1 MASSQLRLTKD
12 RISRMDKEERL
23 RLAVDHYKQNFE
35 NITQEE
41 VGKHF
46 DVPSY
51 EISRKMNCTSVKKHN
66 RLLLAEQEK
75 SLLKDLEEIINNNIA
90 VTKEMVLDM
99 VLSLYKERTGITKE
113 SISNEWWREFKQ
125 RNPNIKLK
133 NISFQDKARLEAE
146 KTLDI
151 KAFWQKI
158 WDVVTTKQIS
168 PEFIFNVD
176 EKGVVFTKAKKR
188 VIVIEKIDDKLLK
201 ENKTIALYN
210 QKQNQILTM
219 VPWVNAMGQ
228 ALNVYYILQMPD
240 TLKMEITIPKHYGTL
255 YINNSGYMDYD
266 LKKRMMIDFLDKL
279 DHAKPKLILVD
290 NHVSNYFE
298 GASELNKKYN
308 VNIMTFPAN
317 TTHLLQPLDNVPF
330 SPFSSHLSKLIV
342 KYLSPD
348 EKGKRHNI
356 TSEQYLFCV
365 IEHGKNH
372 SLPITSCKLGQKLVF
387 SITHLPN
394 LSIRGF
400 CSKRKP
406 NLQNPQINLSVINT
420 NQEIVVHTPIITKET
435 ISAMRKHKT
444 DGCDLTKETNKSL
457 TLVQNNFQINNN
469 NLIQIS
475 TPPTPTN
482 LPQFNTTQQ
491 ISTSQYSLSTG
502 ITNLDQKIALA
513 IKDILKKKK

>member
-75 SLLKDLEEIINNNIA
+75 SLLKYLEEIINNNIA

-99 VLSLYKERTGITKE
+99 VLSLFKERTGITKE

-133 NISFQDKARLEAE
+133 NISFQDK
-146 KTLDI
+146 
-151 KAFWQKI
+151 I

-168 PEFIFNVD
+168 PELIFNED

-201 ENKTIALYN
+201 ENKTIALYK
-210 QKQNQILTM
+210 QKQNQHFTM

-255 YINNSGYMDYD
+255 YINNSGY
-266 LKKRMMIDFLDKL
+266 
-279 DHAKPKLILVD
+279 V
-290 NHVSNYFE
+290 
-298 GASELNKKYN
+298 
-308 VNIMTFPAN
+308 
-317 TTHLLQPLDNVPF
+317 
-330 SPFSSHLSKLIV
+330 V

-356 TSEQYLFCV
+356 TSEQYPFLCYRAWQESFTANNKMQAWSKV
-365 IEHGKNH
+365 GFLNYSFTE
-372 SLPITSCKLGQKLVF
+372 PID
-387 SITHLPN
+387 
-394 LSIRGF
+394 
-400 CSKRKP
+400 KRFLLKKKTQPPKP
-406 NLQNPQINLSVINT
+406 SNQLAVINT

-444 DGCDLTKETNKSL
+444 DGCDLTSTEVSGMVTYQFDERKKKKTEETNKSL

-475 TPPTPTN
+475 TPLTPTN

-502 ITNLDQKIALA
+502 ITNLDQKIDLA
-513 IKDILKKKK
+513 IKDILKKKNK

>member
-1 MASSQLRLTKD
+1 
-12 RISRMDKEERL
+12 
-23 RLAVDHYKQNFE
+23 
-35 NITQEE
+35 
-41 VGKHF
+41 
-46 DVPSY
+46 
-51 EISRKMNCTSVKKHN
+51 
-66 RLLLAEQEK
+66 
-75 SLLKDLEEIINNNIA
+75 
-90 VTKEMVLDM
+90 
-99 VLSLYKERTGITKE
+99 
-113 SISNEWWREFKQ
+113 
-125 RNPNIKLK
+125 
-133 NISFQDKARLEAE
+133 
-146 KTLDI
+146 
-151 KAFWQKI
+151 
-158 WDVVTTKQIS
+158 
-168 PEFIFNVD
+168 
-176 EKGVVFTKAKKR
+176 
-188 VIVIEKIDDKLLK
+188 
-201 ENKTIALYN
+201 
-210 QKQNQILTM
+210 
-219 VPWVNAMGQ
+219 MGQ

-308 VNIMTFPAN
+308 
-317 TTHLLQPLDNVPF
+317 
-330 SPFSSHLSKLIV
+330 HLSKLIV

-406 NLQNPQINLSVINT
+406 NLQNPQINW
-420 NQEIVVHTPIITKET
+420 P
-435 ISAMRKHKT
+435 
-444 DGCDLTKETNKSL
+444 L

-502 ITNLDQKIALA
+502 ITNLDQKIDLA